1 MEIAI
6 ILMFVIIFALFIT
19 GMLIKRKERIK
30 ERDEMFYEGDLKSE
44 ESRDIKKPK
53 TNNSKKTKAPLTHS
67 IDAVSEISKILS
79 DEVEKISKPKGKKPV
94 KKKKP
99 EFPIGDSV
107 IKPKSKRGRKP
118 KNKDKKGGDQML
130 LS

>member
-6 ILMFVIIFALFIT
+6 ILLLCILLPAVIAVIGIRKA
-19 GMLIKRKERIK
+19 KKERIK
-30 ERDEMFYEGDLKSE
+30 ERDEMFYDDSN
-44 ESRDIKKPK
+44 ESRMDLD
-53 TNNSKKTKAPLTHS
+53 NSEKDGM
-67 IDAVSEISKILS
+67 DAVSLVSKILS
-79 DEVEKISKPKGKKPV
+79 DEVEKVTKPKKKKPA

-99 EFPIGDSV
+99 EFPIEPV
-107 IKPKSKRGRKP
+107 KPKSKRGRKP